1 MSGVPWDQRLARL
14 LVRSLAGTPVR
25 PNHITTLSLALAFG
39 AGALYA
45 RGEAVAANW
54 AAALFVLARFLDH
67 ADGELA
73 RLTGRTSRFG
83 HYYDFAVGALS
94 SAALFIGIGFGLS
107 GGVLGVWSSVAGIVA
122 GSCAFVAMALGLGV
136 EARQSPNKG
145 GYYPAFG
152 GFELEDGIYL
162 VAPLTW
168 LGALLP
174 FFVLAGLGQVVFCLW
189 MGLRFARARRTPAF
203 PPSRNRDT

>member
-1 MSGVPWDQRLARL
+1 MTGAPWDQRLARL

-25 PNHITTLSLALAFG
+25 PNHITTLSLALALG
-39 AGALYA
+39 AGVLYA

-54 AAALFVLARFLDH
+54 AAVLFVLARFLDH

-73 RLTGRTSRFG
+73 RLTGKTSRFG

-94 SAALFIGIGFGLS
+94 SAALFIGIGVGLRR
-107 GGVLGVWSSVAGIVA
+107 GIVGEWSLAAGIAA
-122 GSCAFVAMALGLGV
+122 GSCALIAMGLGLGV
-136 EARQSPNKG
+136 EARQSPNGG

-168 LGALLP
+168 VGALLP

-203 PPSRNRDT
+203 PPSRNGDT

>member
-1 MSGVPWDQRLARL
+1 MTGVPWDQRLARV
-14 LVRSLAGTPVR
+14 LVRSLAGSPVR
-25 PNHITTLSLALAFG
+25 PNHITTLSLALALG

-54 AAALFVLARFLDH
+54 AAVLFVLARFLDH

-73 RLTGRTSRFG
+73 RLTGKTSRFG

-94 SAALFIGIGFGLS
+94 SAALFIGIGFGLGRS
-107 GGVLGVWSSVAGIVA
+107 VLGAWSSVAGIVA

-136 EARQSPNKG
+136 EARQGSSGG

-174 FFVLAGLGQVVFCLW
+174 FFVLAATGQVVFCLW
-189 MGLRFARARRTPAF
+189 MLRKFVRACAPSGF
-203 PPSRNRDT
+203 PRSRNGDT

>member
-25 PNHITTLSLALAFG
+25 PNHITTLSLVLAFG

-54 AAALFVLARFLDH
+54 AAVLFVLARFLDH

-107 GGVLGVWSSVAGIVA
+107 GGVLGVWSSVVGIVA

-203 PPSRNRDT
+203 PPSGNGDT

>member
-1 MSGVPWDQRLARL
+1 MTGAPWDQRLARV
-14 LVRSLAGTPVR
+14 LVRPLVGTPIR
-25 PNHITTLSLALAFG
+25 PNHITTLSLALALG

-73 RLTGRTSRFG
+73 RLTGRASRFG
-83 HYYDFAVGALS
+83 HHYDFAVGGLS
-94 SAALFIGIGFGLS
+94 SAALFMGIGVGLRQ
-107 GGVLGVWSSVAGIVA
+107 GIVGEWSLAAGIAA
-122 GSCAFVAMALGLGV
+122 GSCALIAMALGLGV
-136 EARQSPNKG
+136 EARQSPWPG
-145 GYYPAFG
+145 TYYPAFG

-174 FFVLAGLGQVVFCLW
+174 FFVLAATGQVVFCLW
-189 MGLRFARARRTPAF
+189 MLHKFVRARA
-203 PPSRNRDT
+203 PSRD

>member
-107 GGVLGVWSSVAGIVA
+107 GGVLGAWSSVAGIVA

-136 EARQSPNKG
+136 EARQSSNAG

>member
-25 PNHITTLSLALAFG
+25 PNHITTLSLVLAFG

-45 RGEAVAANW
+45 RGEPVAANW
-54 AAALFVLARFLDH
+54 AAVLFVLARFLDH

-107 GGVLGVWSSVAGIVA
+107 GGVLGAWSSVAGIVA

-203 PPSRNRDT
+203 PPSRNGDT